1 MAAKQL
7 GDLLNLKGNGELGD
21 IVRRAR
27 DMGEL
32 TKTLSDA
39 LPGDLAGNLIAA
51 NIRDASE
58 LVLVCRSSA
67 WAARLRFE
75 EKTLLAAARTRG
87 INVDR
92 VSVRVA
98 RVDYNSDD

>member
-7 GDLLNLKGNGELGD
+7 GNLLNLKGNGELGD

-32 TKTLSDA
+32 TKTLSNV
-39 LPGDLAGNLIAA
+39 LPDDLAWNLVAA
-51 NIRDASE
+51 NIREDRE
-58 LVLVCRSSA
+58 LVLICRSSA
-67 WAARLRFE
+67 WAARMRFE
-75 EKTLLAAARTRG
+75 EKALINAAKEHG